1 MAGGGLPDPVGD
13 VAHGRLHV
21 GFAAQQH
28 EAQLFQSVQSLA
40 IWSLNCGARS
50 STWPASG
57 TSMTRLSGASANSR
71 R

>member
-28 EAQLFQSVQSLA
+28 EAQLFQNVQSLA
-40 IWSLNCGARS
+40 IWSLNAARAA
-50 STWPASG
+50 WPASG